1 FERQPAKMPAT
12 FYRLVNMKNL
22 NRVLSAGLGLLLFLI
37 AATSLSSAQV
47 FQFPKAASQFP
58 NFMNPYLPVQ
68 VPQPTLTNTPR
79 LDTLMKNGKLMLSLS
94 DAVALALENNL
105 DIAIARYNLS
115 IADTDILRAKAGAQI
130 RGVATG
136 LVQGTPGGGVGGF
149 GTGAQGSG
157 AGGTSGGAGGAGGG
171 ASGLVE
177 STLGTGSQIQSYDP
191 QLTAKL
197 DIEHLAQPINN
208 AVTIGQVPVYQ
219 QNTGNANFE
228 YSQAFASG
236 TQMILDFNNLRGT
249 DNGQFDLLVPQV
261 FTQFRVELKQ
271 HLLAGFGPGPNLRF
285 IRIAKNNR
293 EISDVAFRNQ
303 VIATVSQIQ
312 NIYWD
317 LVSAYED
324 DKVKERSLNLAEK
337 TLSDNREQVRIGA
350 LPAIEVTQAENEVS
364 SRKQDLIIAQTGLQL
379 QQLLIKNAITRNL
392 SDPFIAAAPVIP
404 TDTMYVPQQEPVRP
418 VQDLLNDAYSH
429 RPDLAQARIDLT
441 NREISRKSAKNALL
455 PTVDL
460 VSWYGTSALAGI
472 QNAAFTCA
480 PGVVP
485 NPNAIECLP
494 PGTVAPTGYG
504 HAFSTLFHNTFPDY
518 AVGFQINIP
527 FRNRAAKADQIRS
540 ELEYRQAQMRL
551 QQLQNEIGIEVRNA
565 QFALQQNRARVEAA
579 TTARDLAQH
588 TFEIEQKKYALGA
601 STSYQ
606 VLQTQRDLAQADS
619 ARVAAMA
626 AYEKS
631 RVELDRVTGLTLTHN
646 GIEIGDAE
654 SGHVNKAP
662 EIPGVAPRSDT
673 SDQKMNPD
681 NNLPGPSL

>member
-1 FERQPAKMPAT
+1 
-12 FYRLVNMKNL
+12 MKKTKTAFG
-22 NRVLSAGLGLLLFLI
+22 VLGGLLLLGL
-37 AATSLSSAQV
+37 AAAPASAQV
-47 FQFPKAASQFP
+47 FRFPNAGSQFP
-58 NFMNPYLPVQ
+58 NLLNPYSSVQ
-68 VPQPTLTNTPR
+68 VPQPKLTNTPR
-79 LDTLMKNGKLMLSLS
+79 LDTLMKDGKLMLSLS

-115 IADTDILRAKAGAQI
+115 IADTDILRAKAGAEI

-136 LVQGTPGGGVGGF
+136 LVEGTPGGGVGGF

-177 STLGTGSQIQSYDP
+177 STLGIGTPLQPYDP

-197 DIEHLAQPINN
+197 YVDHVAQPINN
-208 AVTIGQVPVYQ
+208 AVTIGQVGVFQ
-219 QNTGNANFE
+219 QNTTNANFE
-228 YSQAFASG
+228 YTQAFPTG
-236 TQMILDFNNLRGT
+236 TQMLVDFNNLRGT
-249 DNGQFDLLVPQV
+249 DNSQFDLLVPQV
-261 FTQFRVELKQ
+261 FTQFRAELKQ
-271 HLLAGFGPGPNLRF
+271 HLLAGFGPGPNMRF
-285 IRIAKNNR
+285 IHIAKNNR

-303 VIATVSQIQ
+303 IIATVSQIQ

-317 LVSAYED
+317 LVYAYED
-324 DKVKERSLNLAEK
+324 ERVKERSLNLAEK

-350 LPAIEVTQAENEVS
+350 LPAIEVTQAENEVA
-364 SRKQDLIIAQTGLQL
+364 SRKQDLIVAQTGLQL
-379 QQLLIKNAITRNL
+379 QQLLMKNAVTRNL
-392 SDPFIAAAPVIP
+392 SDPFIAAAPVVP
-404 TDTMYVPQQEPVRP
+404 TDTMYVPEKEPVQP
-418 VQDLLNDAYSH
+418 VQDLLQEALSH
-429 RPDLAQARIDLT
+429 RPELAQARMDLT

-460 VSWYGTSALAGI
+460 VAWYGASALAGE
-472 QNAAFTCA
+472 QNPAFTCA

-485 NPNAIECLP
+485 NPNSIQCLP
-494 PGTVAPTGYG
+494 PGTVARTGYG
-504 HAFSTLFHNTFPDY
+504 NAFAKLFRNDFPDY
-518 AVGFQINIP
+518 AVGFQVTIP
-527 FRNRAAKADQIRS
+527 IRNRVAKADQIRS

-606 VLQTQRDLAQADS
+606 VLQTQRDLAQAES
-619 ARVAAMA
+619 ARVGAMA

-654 SGHVNKAP
+654 NGHVQKAP
-662 EIPGVAPRSDT
+662 EIPGVMPRTDLT
-673 SDQKMNPD
+673 DQKTAPAGD
-681 NNLPGPSL
+681 LPGPSL

>member
-1 FERQPAKMPAT
+1 VFRFP
-12 FYRLVNMKNL
+12 N
-22 NRVLSAGLGLLLFLI
+22 AG
-37 AATSLSSAQV
+37 
-47 FQFPKAASQFP
+47 SQFP
-58 NFMNPYLPVQ
+58 NLLNPYTAVQ
-68 VPQPTLTNTPR
+68 VPQPSLSNTPR
-79 LDTLMKNGKLMLSLS
+79 LDTLMQNGKLMLSLS

-115 IADTDILRAKAGAQI
+115 IADTDILRAKAGVEI

-136 LVQGTPGGGVGGF
+136 LVEGTPGGGVGGF

-177 STLGTGSQIQSYDP
+177 STLGVGTQLEPYDP
-191 QLTAKL
+191 QLIGKVY
-197 DIEHLAQPINN
+197 INHVAQPINN
-208 AVTIGQVPVYQ
+208 AVTIGQVGVFQ
-219 QNTGNANFE
+219 QNTANANFE
-228 YSQAFASG
+228 YSQAFPSG
-236 TQMILDFNNLRGT
+236 TLMLVDFNNLRGT
-249 DNGQFDLLVPQV
+249 DNSQFDLLVPQV
-261 FTQFRVELKQ
+261 FSQFRVEVKQ

-317 LVSAYED
+317 LVNAYED
-324 DKVKERSLNLAEK
+324 EKVKERSLNLAEK

-350 LPAIEVTQAENEVS
+350 LPAIEVTQAENEVA
-364 SRKQDLIIAQTGLQL
+364 SRKQDLIIAQTSLQL
-379 QQLLIKNAITRNL
+379 QQLLMKNAVTRNL
-392 SDPFIAAAPVIP
+392 SDAFIAAAPVVP
-404 TDTMYVPQQEPVRP
+404 TDTMYVPEKEPVRP
-418 VQDLLNDAYSH
+418 VQDLLQDAYSH
-429 RPDLAQARIDLT
+429 RPELAQARIDLT

-455 PTVDL
+455 PAVDL
-460 VSWYGTSALAGI
+460 VAWYGASALAGV
-472 QNAAFTCA
+472 QNPAFTCA
-480 PGVVP
+480 PGVQP
-485 NPNAIECLP
+485 NPNSIQCLP
-494 PGTVAPTGYG
+494 PGSVSTTGYG
-504 HAFSTLFHNTFPDY
+504 NAFSKLFRNDFPDY
-518 AVGFQINIP
+518 AVGFQVNIP

-588 TFEIEQKKYALGA
+588 TFEIEQRKYALGA

-606 VLQTQRDLAQADS
+606 VLQTQRDLAQAES
-619 ARVAAMA
+619 ARVGAMA

-646 GIEIGDAE
+646 GIEIADAE
-654 SGHVNKAP
+654 SGRVQKSP
-662 EIPGVAPRSDT
+662 EIPGVMPRTDLNDPKPAPAND
-673 SDQKMNPD
+673 P
-681 NNLPGPSL
+681 PGPSL

>member
-1 FERQPAKMPAT
+1 MPAT

-115 IADTDILRAKAGAQI
+115 IADTDILRARAGAEI

-157 AGGTSGGAGGAGGG
+157 AGGTSGGAGGAGTG

-177 STLGTGSQIQSYDP
+177 STLGTGSELQPYDP
-191 QLTAKL
+191 QLIAKMN
-197 DIEHLAQPINN
+197 INHVATPVSN
-208 AVTIGQVPVYQ
+208 AVTIGQVGAFQ
-219 QNTGNANFE
+219 QNIGTADFE
-228 YSQAFASG
+228 YRQAFPSG
-236 TQMILDFNNLRGT
+236 TQMLVDFSNYRAT
-249 DNGQFDLLVPQV
+249 DNSQFDLLVPQV
-261 FTQFRVELKQ
+261 FSSFRVEFKQ
-271 HLLAGFGPGPNLRF
+271 HLLSGFGPGPNLRF

-317 LVSAYED
+317 LVSSYED
-324 DKVKERSLNLAEK
+324 EKVKERSLTLAEK

-350 LPAIEVTQAENEVS
+350 LPAIEVTQAENEVA

-429 RPDLAQARIDLT
+429 RPELAQARIDLT
-441 NREISRKSAKNALL
+441 NREITRKSAKNALL

-460 VSWYGTSALAGI
+460 VGWYGTSALAGV

-485 NPNAIECLP
+485 NPSAIECLP
-494 PGTVAPTGYG
+494 PGSVAPTGYG
-504 HAFSTLFHNTFPDY
+504 HAFSTLFHNDFPDY

-606 VLQTQRDLAQADS
+606 VLQTQRDLAQAES

-646 GIEIGDAE
+646 GIEIADAE
-654 SGHVNKAP
+654 NGHVRKAP
-662 EIPGVAPRSDT
+662 EIPGVTPRTDLT
-673 SDQKMNPD
+673 DQKANPASD
-681 NNLPGPSL
+681 LPGPSL

>member
-1 FERQPAKMPAT
+1 MTKTNGVFGAIC
-12 FYRLVNMKNL
+12 
-22 NRVLSAGLGLLLFLI
+22 GLLLI
-37 AATSLSSAQV
+37 VAAVSPCSAQV
-47 FQFPKAASQFP
+47 FRFPNAGSQFP
-58 NFMNPYLPVQ
+58 NLINPYSPVQ
-68 VPQPTLTNTPR
+68 VPQPKLTNTPR
-79 LDTLMKNGKLMLSLS
+79 LDTLMRNGKLMLSLS
-94 DAVALALENNL
+94 DAVAMALENNL

-115 IADTDILRAKAGAQI
+115 IADTDILRAQAGSEI

-157 AGGTSGGAGGAGGG
+157 AGGTSGGAGGAGTG

-177 STLGTGSQIQSYDP
+177 STLGTGSQLEPYDP
-191 QLTAKL
+191 QLIAKMN
-197 DIEHLAQPINN
+197 INHAAQPVNN
-208 AVTIGQVPVYQ
+208 AVTTGQISAFQ
-219 QNTGNANFE
+219 QNIANANFD
-228 YSQAFASG
+228 YQQAFPTG
-236 TQMILDFNNLRGT
+236 TLLQVEFNNFRAT

-261 FTQFRVELKQ
+261 FSQFRAQIKQ
-271 HLLAGFGPGPNLRF
+271 HLLSGFGLGPNLRF
-285 IRIAKNNR
+285 VRIAKNNR

-317 LVSAYED
+317 LVSSYED
-324 DKVKERSLNLAEK
+324 EKVKERSLNLAEK
-337 TLSDNREQVRIGA
+337 TLSDNQEQVRIGA
-350 LPAIEVTQAENEVS
+350 LPAIEVTQAQNEVA

-379 QQLLIKNAITRNL
+379 QQLLMKNAITRNL
-392 SDPFIAAAPVIP
+392 GDPFIAAAPVVP
-404 TDTMYVPQQEPVRP
+404 TDTMYVPEKEPVRP
-418 VQDLLNDAYSH
+418 VQDLLDDAYAH
-429 RPDLAQARIDLT
+429 RPELAQARIDLT

-460 VSWYGTSALAGI
+460 VGWYGASALAGQ
-472 QNAAFTCA
+472 QNPAFTCPA
-480 PGVVP
+480 GVVP
-485 NPNAIECLP
+485 SNSLECLP
-494 PGTVAPTGYG
+494 AGTVARTGFNN
-504 HAFSTLFHNTFPDY
+504 AFSKLFRNDFPDY

-527 FRNRAAKADQIRS
+527 IRNRAAKADQIRS

-606 VLQTQRDLAQADS
+606 VLQTQRDLAQSES
-619 ARVAAMA
+619 ARVGAMA

-631 RVELDRVTGLTLTHN
+631 RVELDRVTGLTLMHN
-646 GIEIGDAE
+646 GIEIADAE
-654 SGHVNKAP
+654 NGHVQKAP
-662 EIPGVAPRSDT
+662 EIPGVMPRTDLT
-673 SDQKMNPD
+673 DQKPTPAPD
-681 NNLPGPSL
+681 IPGPSL